1 MLRVTYQLAN
11 YNCQWTKICIENARG
26 QILIGFFF
34 IYFIFFTSTGVASG
48 ISRRITI
55 HRFKFGRTFSPFSS
69 TWTLAHS
76 KKRKTAKIQC
86 TINHELF
93 QTRKNIM
100 IVDFPQTLQI
110 QIFGVFEIVWKLMN
124 SQQYFLVFSISWQ
137 LMQEAFPDRAYE
149 INNCF
154 WLLIIAY
161 SVHRQ

>member
-1 MLRVTYQLAN
+1 
-11 YNCQWTKICIENARG
+11 
-26 QILIGFFF
+26 
-34 IYFIFFTSTGVASG
+34 
-48 ISRRITI
+48 
-55 HRFKFGRTFSPFSS
+55 
-69 TWTLAHS
+69 
-76 KKRKTAKIQC
+76 
-86 TINHELF
+86 
-93 QTRKNIM
+93 M

>member
-1 MLRVTYQLAN
+1 MNKNMYWKWKKPDFNRAL
-11 YNCQWTKICIENARG
+11 
-26 QILIGFFF
+26 F
-34 IYFIFFTSTGVASG
+34 IYLFFFTSTGVASG

-100 IVDFPQTLQI
+100 TVDFPQTLQI